1 MACLIAP
8 IATVLI
14 VNHLENKDK
23 IMVRIVTL
31 WHRLTLVTPLFD
43 RQKSLYCSREN
54 AFFFGK
60 THYVC
65 FSDFVLLTHH
75 NIILSLSLNVNQI
88 IFLPVLLR
96 SWQRRP
102 TNQNNR
108 QWHTRNTSQQHC
120 LFTPSSILEGSQKCL
135 YRFEKSSQ

>member
-75 NIILSLSLNVNQI
+75 NIILSLSECESNY
-88 IFLPVLLR
+88 F
-96 SWQRRP
+96 S
-102 TNQNNR
+102 
-108 QWHTRNTSQQHC
+108 SS
-120 LFTPSSILEGSQKCL
+120 PSSVLAAEA
-135 YRFEKSSQ
+135 YKSK